1 MASVA
6 SDKRL
11 HVFLINLEMDRE
23 RLLRMKH
30 LLEQMGL
37 SFTRLPAYTSKTIP
51 EWIRSQFYGSDGVPY
66 GNLGDGEI
74 GCYSSH
80 MEIMKRIVDDNIP
93 DPILILEDDLE
104 FASGFGRLLEVLTDL
119 PMDWDIIRLSNDPK
133 SPFIPIKSIES
144 NVELVAYW
152 RIPNNTG
159 AYLINRKGAEKFLRA
174 FNPRTRAI
182 DEDMRRPWFH
192 HMVTYGVLPSP
203 IVSNVLG
210 TSNINIDGQ
219 VTSPKNY
226 ESAGIRYKNL
236 FAGLRY
242 KFRQF
247 GPTLVFRI
255 LAQRIVISIKKK
267 FRDSDNGINR
277 LRVNL
282 DH

>member
-1 MASVA
+1 MASVE

-11 HVFLINLEMDRE
+11 HVFLINLDVDRE
-23 RLLRMKH
+23 RLLRMQR
-30 LLEQMGL
+30 LLDHIGL
-37 SFTRLPAYTSKTIP
+37 SYTRLPAYTQKTIP

-74 GCYSSH
+74 GCYASH
-80 MEIMKRIVDDNIP
+80 MEIMKRIIDDNIP

-104 FASGFGRLLEVLTDL
+104 FTPGFVSLLGGLTDL

-144 NVELVAYW
+144 NVELVTYW

-174 FNPRTRAI
+174 FNPKTRAI

-192 HMVTYGVLPSP
+192 HMITYGILPSP
-203 IVSNVLG
+203 VTSNVLG
-210 TSNINIDGQ
+210 TSNINIIGQ
-219 VTSPKNY
+219 VTSPRNY
-226 ESAGIRYKNL
+226 ESVSIRYKNL
-236 FAGLRY
+236 FAGLFY

-247 GPTLVFRI
+247 GPTLFFRI
-255 LAQRIVISIKKK
+255 LSQTIVISIKRK
-267 FRDSDNGINR
+267 FRDSDNNISS
-277 LRVNL
+277 LRINL